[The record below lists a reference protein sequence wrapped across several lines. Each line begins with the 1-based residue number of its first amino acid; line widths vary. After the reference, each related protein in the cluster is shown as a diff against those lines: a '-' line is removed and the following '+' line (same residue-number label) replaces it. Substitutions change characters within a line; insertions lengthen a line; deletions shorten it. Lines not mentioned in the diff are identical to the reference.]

1 MVGGAPALSR
11 VPGAPRLPC
20 GHPPPLSHPRA
31 QGGPL
36 GPRGAP
42 APRASGSG
50 EISKGRAGAG
60 AAALP
65 ALVRSSTPRSPMSQ
79 LPLYLTP
86 RPGRAAP
93 LVRDLHR
100 AQPALARQPAQ
111 GAARVPGRR
120 RHGWHVRCMSFT
132 GFWLY
137 RPERRWLS
145 SPPGLCH
152 PSASSVGPRQKNRGD
167 PERAPLIERPSPPEL
182 HLRLPRLPPPS
193 STLPTAVRA
202 GLRNLHTAFNMGKGK
217 GAPENPALAHAPDS
231 SRAQLTLALTL
242 RFSSLLGR
250 SEPADLRDH
259 QPP

>member
-42 APRASGSG
+42 APRVGVRRDLEGA
-50 EISKGRAGAG
+50 RGAG

-65 ALVRSSTPRSPMSQ
+65 ALVRSSTPRLPMSQ

-120 RHGWHVRCMSFT
+120 RHGWHVRCMSFS

-137 RPERRWLS
+137 RSAGHLNSLMKGNWLS
-145 SPPGLCH
+145 SPPDVCH
-152 PSASSVGPRQKNRGD
+152 PSASSDGTLVKNRGD
-167 PERAPLIERPSPPEL
+167 PERARLIERPSLPRAAP
-182 HLRLPRLPPPS
+182 RLPRLPPPS

-217 GAPENPALAHAPDS
+217 GAPE
-231 SRAQLTLALTL
+231 TLPSHTRPTHQEL
-242 RFSSLLGR
+242 SLH
-250 SEPADLRDH
+250 SD
-259 QPP
+259 